1 MVGARRRLALDD
13 LQLGVDQAEAALAVV
28 DRRRYGVLA
37 HRHAGAG
44 GVDQADGLVRQLAG
58 RDVARRKAHGV
69 AHRLVEDAN
78 LVMQLEGGDEAADHG
93 GGHFLARLLDLH
105 GLEAAGEG
113 RVLFEVLLVFG
124 PGGRSDRP
132 QFAARQGG
140 LQEIGRIVLTGLAAG
155 ADQRVRLVDEK
166 DDGLGARLGL
176 LDHRFQAV
184 LEFTLHARAGLQQAK
199 IECAQSDVA
208 QRRRDVAGRYAEREA
223 LDDGGLAH
231 ARFAREDRIV
241 LATTRQDVDHLT
253 DLEVAA
259 EDRVDLAGLGLRRE
273 VDRELVEGRRAAR
286 PGFARTGARRL
297 RAGRLR
303 RGLCRLDRVAANREI
318 VGLERVGRDGGQK
331 ARRSDRASRQHV
343 VGEQCPHQV
352 A

>member
-1 MVGARRRLALDD
+1 MSGCSPCSVRRRVGQVRELGALGLAVALAGTVSGAARGRRRGIDLRAHRIDLGHEVAFGLPAFVQLGQFVGGALSLVRQFVAPGGVIGARRRLALDD

-58 RDVARRKAHGV
+58 RDVARRQAHGV

-113 RVLFEVLLVFG
+113 RVLLEVLLVFG

-140 LQEIGRIVLTGLAAG
+140 LQEIGRIVLAGLAAG

-199 IECAQSDVA
+199 IECAQCDVA
-208 QRRRDVAGRYAEREA
+208 QCRRHVAGRYAR
-223 LDDGGLAH
+223 
-231 ARFAREDRIV
+231 AR
-241 LATTRQDVDHLT
+241 
-253 DLEVAA
+253 
-259 EDRVDLAGLGLRRE
+259 GPRR
-273 VDRELVEGRRAAR
+273 
-286 PGFARTGARRL
+286 
-297 RAGRLR
+297 
-303 RGLCRLDRVAANREI
+303 
-318 VGLERVGRDGGQK
+318 
-331 ARRSDRASRQHV
+331 RRS
-343 VGEQCPHQV
+343 CPRPLRP
-352 A
+352 